1 MQQYHAAKQE
11 NPDCLL
17 FFRLGDFFELFFED
31 ALTASEALGITLT
44 KRRDG
49 KGAAIP
55 MCGVPAQSADGYLAQ
70 LLEKGH
76 RVAIC
81 DQVEEAKKA
90 RGLVKREIVRV
101 LSPGTTS
108 DLNLLKAGENNYLAA
123 TLQKRGSAGV
133 AYVDVST
140 GEFRATEVAAHEV
153 ESLLASVGA
162 KEVLGVASSPLLA
175 AADPGDRER
184 AERRYTRTPIDAWVF
199 DFEYAERL
207 LRETMGLHT
216 LKGLGIASRQLA
228 ISAAGAL
235 VHYLRETQRSALQHL
250 EPPAY
255 FEQQDWMVLDPVT
268 TRHLEL
274 FDPLY
279 QETRTTLLY
288 ALDRTATP
296 MGSRLLRNWLLR
308 PSLQAAEIEER
319 HEAVACL
326 CRGTIVRAEIERELR
341 QLHDV
346 ERLLARITL
355 GSAGPR
361 DVFNLGMSLRRLP
374 ALRALVSQLQ
384 SSKTASLLDR
394 LDSLED
400 ICARIVSTIA
410 EEPPAQL
417 GDGGAIADG
426 YDAELD
432 QLRDI
437 RSNSR
442 SFIAQLEQRERETTG
457 IESLKVRFNNVFGFF
472 IEVSKAN
479 LAKVPERYDRKQ
491 TLVNAERF
499 STLELKELE
508 AKVLDAEERIA
519 EKEAILFE
527 QLRAEI
533 AAQARRVRLTAVAI
547 AELDVLRNLAQVA
560 VEHDYVRPTFSAA
573 SEIQIEGGRHPVV
586 ERMLQQERGER
597 FIENDTYLDNE
608 QRLLAI
614 ITGPNMGGKSTYLRQ
629 TALIAIMA
637 QMGSFVPARK
647 AVLPLIDRVFTRI
660 GASDNLAYGYST
672 FMVEMTETAQILNI
686 ASERSLILLD
696 EIGRGT
702 STYDGLAIAWAVA
715 EHIHSRVRAKTL
727 FATHYHELTA
737 LPAAHAG
744 IFNLHVSVKQ
754 AGDRLVFLRRVE
766 PGKADR
772 SYGIEVARLAG
783 LPRGVVSRAKDVLA
797 EHERSDT
804 VPPQAEPKPEGP
816 GQRKIFE
823 ALPEG
828 LLEEL
833 RSLNLDTLRPIEA
846 LALLHDWKKHLD
858 R

>member
-123 TLQKRGSAGV
+123 IFQKRGSAGL

-140 GEFRATEVAAHEV
+140 GEFRATEVPAHEV
-153 ESLLASVGA
+153 ESLLASLGV

-175 AADPGDRER
+175 AADPGERER

-216 LKGLGIASRQLA
+216 LKGLGIAARHLA

-308 PSLQAAEIEER
+308 PSLHIAEIEER
-319 HEAVACL
+319 HEAVDCL
-326 CRGTIVRAEIERELR
+326 CNSTIVRAEIERELR
-341 QLHDV
+341 QLHDI

-384 SSKTASLLDR
+384 SSKTASLLGR

-426 YDAELD
+426 YDPELD

-437 RSNSR
+437 RTNSR

-479 LAKVPERYDRKQ
+479 LAKVPDRYDRKQ

-519 EKEAILFE
+519 QKEAVIFE

-560 VEHDYVRPTFSAA
+560 VEHDYIRPSFSAA

-586 ERMLQQERGER
+586 ERMLLQERGER
-597 FIENDTYLDNE
+597 FIENDAYLDNE

-660 GASDNLAYGYST
+660 GASDNLAYGHST

-686 ASERSLILLD
+686 ATERSLILLD

-783 LPRGVVSRAKDVLA
+783 LPRAVVGRAKEVLA
-797 EHERSDT
+797 EHERSDAG
-804 VPPQAEPKPEGP
+804 PPQPEPKPEGP

-846 LALLHDWKKHLD
+846 LALLHEWKKHLD